1 LLPTYKVSAVIS
13 GIGLIKVA
21 IALTG
26 QSLLNSYILIYT
38 YLYTHM
44 CKNSAANAEYTSI
57 CVVMH
62 IDYGI

>member
-38 YLYTHM
+38 YLYIHM
-44 CKNSAANAEYTSI
+44 CKNSAANAEYIT